1 MSSGGGAGLAAA
13 GQVVCMQCQERKQVL
28 KYIFP
33 TQDGKKEFCS
43 VPCLTAY
50 RQDQKNRGGVG
61 VNITSS
67 GTPSTSSPISNGP
80 TAVKSPFSNV
90 AETPPKSTPDRC
102 GVSPAGSQSGRSS
115 DEGPPFSWKE
125 YLR

>member
-1 MSSGGGAGLAAA
+1 MSGSGGVGLAGN

-50 RQDQKNRGGVG
+50 RQDQKNRGGVSA
-61 VNITSS
+61 NITPS
-67 GTPSTSSPISNGP
+67 GTPNTSSPVSNGP
-80 TAVKSPFSNV
+80 TITKSPFSAT
-90 AETPPKSTPDRC
+90 AETPPKATLDRC
-102 GVSPAGSQSGRSS
+102 GVSPSGSQSGRSS

>member
-1 MSSGGGAGLAAA
+1 MSSGGQINVSGSGHL
-13 GQVVCMQCQERKQVL
+13 VCMQCQERKQVL

-33 TQDGKKEFCS
+33 TQGGKKEFCS

-61 VNITSS
+61 VTHTN
-67 GTPSTSSPISNGP
+67 SSPQSNAP
-80 TAVKSPFSNV
+80 SVKSPFLNTV
-90 AETPPKSTPDRC
+90 ETPPKAVVDR
-102 GVSPAGSQSGRSS
+102 GGISPTGSQSGRSS

>member
-1 MSSGGGAGLAAA
+1 MSGGAPIGTAGTCHLT
-13 GQVVCMQCQERKQVL
+13 CMQCQERKQVL

-33 TQDGKKEFCS
+33 TYDGRKEFCS
-43 VPCLTAY
+43 VPCMTAY
-50 RQDQKNRGGVG
+50 RQGPKNRGGVG
-61 VNITSS
+61 VNVAT
-67 GTPSTSSPISNGP
+67 TLNSTSSPQSNGP
-80 TAVKSPFSNV
+80 SIKSPFINTV
-90 AETPPKSTPDRC
+90 ETPSKSIVDRG